1 MEGST
6 LSLFSTQDL
15 GLECNNEFQDLGPEI
30 NIAFRTQVLNAIMV
44 SQDPGF
50 WDLGPECINGYFAL
64 RAQVLNT
71 IMLIEG
77 LGPEHNYGHSRP
89 RS

>member
-1 MEGST
+1 
-6 LSLFSTQDL
+6 
-15 GLECNNEFQDLGPEI
+15 
-30 NIAFRTQVLNAIMV
+30 MV

-64 RAQVLNT
+64 RAQVSNT

-77 LGPEHNYGHSRP
+77 LGPEHNYFFVDTVWVLNDKY
-89 RS
+89 